1 MSTHRNRQMILNF
14 FMNSTGF
21 HETAWRLPS
30 AEPEGVTQFTLY
42 KKMAQ
47 LAEQAKFHTVFLADG
62 YELGE
67 NVKFQALNRLEP
79 YTLLSALAAVTN
91 RIGLVAT
98 VSTSYTEPYHT
109 ARLFA
114 SLDHLSGGRAG
125 WNIVTTGIGKT
136 HLNFGR
142 ERNFEHTARYERALE
157 FVQLATKLWDSWEDE
172 ALLFDKAGGIY
183 ADVDR
188 IHTVGHRSDIFAVE
202 GPLNLP
208 RPPQGYPVLAQAG
221 SSEDGKELAARIG
234 ELIYTAQ
241 QTLEDAQ
248 AFYADVKSRVLKYG
262 RNPDDVKIVPGFS
275 VIVGATE
282 SEAKEKEAELRESI
296 IPELGLH
303 RLSKRLKVDLFSYP
317 LDGPVPELP
326 EPAAIN
332 ENRSRFELLKNMIEA
347 EKLTIRQL
355 IERVSGGN
363 GHRTFAGTAEQVAD
377 ELEHW
382 FAREACD
389 GFVIRPQALP
399 SGLEDFANL
408 VIPELQRRGLFH
420 TDYRG
425 TTLRENLGLA
435 RPANQFAAEHQEQ
448 EGVRL

>member
-1 MSTHRNRQMILNF
+1 MSTNRQMILNF

-30 AEPEGVTQFTLY
+30 AEPEGVTSLSLY
-42 KKMAQ
+42 KKMA
-47 LAEQAKFHTVFLADG
+47 LIAEQAKFHTVFLADA

-67 NVKFQALNRLEP
+67 NVKHQALNRLEP
-79 YTLLSALAAVTN
+79 YTLLSALAGVTE

-142 ERNFEHTARYERALE
+142 DENYEHNERYQRALE
-157 FVQLATKLWDSWEDE
+157 FVQLATKLWDSWEDD
-172 ALLFDKAGGIY
+172 ALLFDKTRGLY
-183 ADVDR
+183 ADVER
-188 IHTVGHRSDIFAVE
+188 IHAARHRSDIFAVE

-241 QTLEDAQ
+241 QTLADAQ
-248 AFYADVKSRVLKYG
+248 AFYADVKSRVEKYG
-262 RNPDDVKIVPGFS
+262 RNPDEVKIVPGFS

-282 SEAKEKEAELRESI
+282 AEAKEKQAELRESI

-326 EPAAIN
+326 DPATIN
-332 ENRSRFELLKNMIEA
+332 ENRSRFELMKNMVES

-377 ELEHW
+377 ELESW
-382 FAREACD
+382 FTGGACD

-399 SGLEDFANL
+399 AGLEDFARL
-408 VIPELQRRGLFH
+408 VVPELQRRGLFH
-420 TDYRG
+420 TEYRG

-435 RPANQFAAEHQEQ
+435 RPSNQFSAQSQ
-448 EGVRL
+448 QRKGVQLT

>member
-1 MSTHRNRQMILNF
+1 MGRQRQMILNF

-30 AEPEGVTQFTLY
+30 AEPEGVTQLSLY
-42 KKMAQ
+42 KKMT
-47 LAEQAKFHTVFLADG
+47 LIAEQAKFHTVFLADA

-67 NVKFQALNRLEP
+67 KVKHQALSRLEP
-79 YTLLSALAAVTN
+79 YTLLSALAAVTE

-125 WNIVTTGIGKT
+125 WNIVTTGIGNT

-142 ERNFEHTARYERALE
+142 ERNYEHAERYQRAME
-157 FVQLATKLWDSWEDE
+157 FVQLAGKLWDSWEDE
-172 ALLFDKAGGIY
+172 ALLFDKARGLY
-183 ADVDR
+183 ADDER
-188 IHTVGHRSDIFAVE
+188 IHAVRHKSRSFSVE

-221 SSEDGKELAARIG
+221 SSEDGKELAAQIG

-241 QTLEDAQ
+241 QTMKDAK
-248 AFYADVKSRVLKYG
+248 AFYADVKSRAERYG
-262 RNPDDVKIVPGFS
+262 RNPEHIKIVPGFS

-282 SEAKEKEAELRESI
+282 SEAREKEAELRESI

-326 EPAAIN
+326 DPSTIN
-332 ENRSRFELLKNMIEA
+332 ENRSRFELMKTMIES

-363 GHRTFAGTAEQVAD
+363 GHRTFAGTAVQVAD
-377 ELEHW
+377 ELEEW
-382 FAREACD
+382 FTGEACD

-399 SGLEDFANL
+399 AGIDDFARL
-408 VIPELQRRGLFH
+408 VVPELQRRGLFH
-420 TDYRG
+420 TEYAG
-425 TTLRENLGLA
+425 ATLRENLGLP
-435 RPANQFAAEHQEQ
+435 RPANQYAARRGEER
-448 EGVRL
+448 GVQPV